1 MKKLLI
7 ALSVLPVSFST
18 LAESPAPENPGSHI
32 QVESKQDKKELRL
45 KKMNEIN
52 ESQIQ
57 KMDELL
63 NLTDEQKEE
72 LRSLHQERMDFMMNH
87 TKKMKAVFTEEQ
99 KEKLKSLGRKYQ
111 KHR

>member
-7 ALSVLPVSFST
+7 ALSVIPVSFSA
-18 LAESPAPENPGSHI
+18 LAESPAPENPVSHI

-57 KMDELL
+57 KMDEILGL
-63 NLTDEQKEE
+63 SDEQKDQ
-72 LRSLHQERMDFMMNH
+72 LRSLHKERINFMINH
-87 TKKMKAVFTEEQ
+87 TKEMKAVFTEEQ
-99 KEKLKSLGRKYQ
+99 KEKLKSLGRQYK